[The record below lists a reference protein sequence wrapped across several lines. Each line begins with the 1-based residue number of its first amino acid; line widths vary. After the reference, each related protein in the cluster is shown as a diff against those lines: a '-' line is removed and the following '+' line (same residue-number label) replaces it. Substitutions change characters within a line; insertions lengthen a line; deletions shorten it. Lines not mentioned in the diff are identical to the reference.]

1 MQHET
6 TKHPILFSD
15 QQRPDTMGCYGQK
28 LPVTPNLDQLAKEGA
43 LFSNAYTCQP
53 VCGPARACLQTGLY
67 ATQTGC
73 YRNDE
78 PLPLDADTIAKRF
91 SAAGYETAYV
101 GKWHLASG
109 RRHGVD
115 YQTTAIPVERR
126 GGYRGYWVASD
137 LLEFTSHGYNGTVY
151 GMENERLDFIGYR
164 ADCIT
169 DYAIHY
175 LRKKQS
181 EKPFFLMVSY
191 IEPHHQNDHNCYEGP
206 IGSKQKFADYE
217 PPLDLACRERAG
229 DWRENYPDYLGQC
242 HSLDYNLGRFVDVL
256 KAQGI
261 YDDTV
266 IIYASDHGS
275 HFRTRDGEYKRQCF
289 DSCLHVPL
297 IIKGIKGGE
306 FVGGKVLDDM
316 VSLINLPSTLMWFA
330 GLSSIGCPEE
340 LPLQDLWNHPKDWQK
355 EVFFQI
361 SEQEVSRGIRTNR
374 YKYTITAPDK
384 TPKVYREPG
393 KYSDEFLNSLSAV
406 EREEYLFSEFADS
419 TVYEE
424 QYLFDLEK
432 DPTESKN
439 LIEDASYQP
448 VKQQLREA
456 LLRRMAQAG
465 EQAPVIIHKGE

>member
-1 MQHET
+1 MNR
-6 TKHPILFSD
+6 PNILFFFSD
-15 QQRPDTMGCYGQK
+15 QQRADTIGCYGQK
-28 LPVTPNLDQLAKEGA
+28 LDVTPNLDKMALEGA
-43 LFSNAYTCQP
+43 RFSNAYTCQP

-73 YRNDE
+73 FRNDE

-91 SAAGYETAYV
+91 SGAGYETAYV

-109 RRHGVD
+109 RRHGID

-126 GGYRGYWVASD
+126 GGYKDYWVAAD
-137 LLEFTSHGYNGTVY
+137 LLEFTSHGYDGTVY
-151 GMENERLDFIGYR
+151 GINNERLDFVGYR

-181 EKPFFLMVSY
+181 DKPFFLMVSY

-217 PPLDLACRERAG
+217 VPEDLACREAAG

-242 HSLDYNLGRFVDVL
+242 HSLDYNLGRLIDVL
-256 KAQGI
+256 KDQGI

-266 IIYASDHGS
+266 IIYTSDHGS

-297 IIKGIKGGE
+297 IIKGVKNGE
-306 FVGGKVLDDM
+306 FVGGKVFEEM
-316 VSLINLPSTLMWFA
+316 VSLINLPSTLMRFA
-330 GLSSIGCPEE
+330 QLPNIGCENE
-340 LPLQDLWNHPKDWQK
+340 LALQDLWNNPDDWQK
-355 EVFFQI
+355 EIFFQV

-374 YKYTITAPDK
+374 YKYTVTAPDK
-384 TPKVYREPG
+384 KPKILREPG
-393 KYSDEFLNSLSAV
+393 KYSEEFLNGLSAV
-406 EREEYLFSEFADS
+406 EREEYVFSEFADS
-419 TVYEE
+419 NVYEE
-424 QYLFDLEK
+424 QYLFDLET
-432 DPTESKN
+432 DPTESHN
-439 LIEDASYQP
+439 LIDESAM
-448 VKQQLREA
+448 KQIKGQLKKT
-456 LLRRMAQAG
+456 LLRRMIQAG
-465 EQAPVIIHKGE
+465 EKEPAIIEK